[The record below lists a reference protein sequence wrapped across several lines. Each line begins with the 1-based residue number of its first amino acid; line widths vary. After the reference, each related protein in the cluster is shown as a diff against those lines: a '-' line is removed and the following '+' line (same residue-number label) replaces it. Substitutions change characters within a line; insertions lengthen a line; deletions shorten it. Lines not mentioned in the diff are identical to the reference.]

1 MKPLKVL
8 SDLIPIPSYTV
19 IILCF
24 FFPFFLIKCG
34 DTTLM
39 SIKGTDLVTGVSQKA
54 MSERMKENLKKSSP
68 FADALNGIPDDP
80 SQNTDREYSPMN
92 SDSKDKNNSE
102 NISPN
107 PFIIISFLAAIVGI
121 IVQLI
126 KSVRKKY
133 LYHIVVSLI
142 GLASL
147 LIFYLTFQ
155 AKMEGHG
162 SNKIGM
168 GFGDKVTI
176 SYGFGTAFY
185 LCGALFLI
193 LLLFYGIFSYFL
205 KNDPEA
211 IYGHSKQNTES

>member
-92 SDSKDKNNSE
+92 SDSKDKNNTE

-185 LCGALFLI
+185 LCGVLFLI

>member
-39 SIKGTDLVTGVSQKA
+39 SIKGTDLVTGVSQKT

-185 LCGALFLI
+185 LCGVLFLI

>member
-1 MKPLKVL
+1 M
-8 SDLIPIPSYTV
+8 D
-19 IILCF
+19 
-24 FFPFFLIKCG
+24 
-34 DTTLM
+34 
-39 SIKGTDLVTGVSQKA
+39 
-54 MSERMKENLKKSSP
+54 
-68 FADALNGIPDDP
+68 
-80 SQNTDREYSPMN
+80 
-92 SDSKDKNNSE
+92 SDSKDKNGSE
-102 NISPN
+102 NIPPN
-107 PFIIISFLAAIVGI
+107 PFIIIAFLAAIAGI
-121 IVQLI
+121 GGQLI
-126 KSVRKKY
+126 KSIRKST
-133 LYHIVVSLI
+133 YHIVVSLI

-185 LCGALFLI
+185 LCGVLFLI

>member
-39 SIKGTDLVTGVSQKA
+39 SIKGTDLVTGVSQKT

-185 LCGALFLI
+185 LCGVLFLI

-211 IYGHSKQNTES
+211 FYGHSKQNTES

>member
-185 LCGALFLI
+185 LCGVLFLI

>member
-68 FADALNGIPDDP
+68 FADALKGIPDDP

-107 PFIIISFLAAIVGI
+107 PFIIIAFLAAIAGI

-185 LCGALFLI
+185 LCGVLFLI

-211 IYGHSKQNTES
+211 IYGHPKQNTES